1 MAIIVFWVS
10 QGGTTELLF
19 PVDVHT
25 NELLDLVIV
34 QGDGNTVTAIG
45 YEYKL
50 AESFIHSNCTQEDTL
65 SSREHFVSLG
75 NNNV

>member
-1 MAIIVFWVS
+1 MRGSCLAIVFWT
-10 QGGTTELLF
+10 QGGTTKLLF

-34 QGDGNTVTAIG
+34 QGDGDTVIAIG

-50 AESFIHSNCTQEDTL
+50 AECY
-65 SSREHFVSLG
+65 
-75 NNNV
+75 